1 MFVTFEGPEG
11 AGKSTAIRAIAA
23 RLTEQGLDVVTT
35 REPGGGPLGQRIRQ
49 MLLEEGSV
57 SPETEL
63 LLFLADRANHV
74 ETIIQPALGAGK
86 VVLCDRH
93 ADSTIVYQ
101 GYGRGLDL
109 EFLKAA
115 NRFATKGL
123 VPDLTLL
130 FDLDPKVGLDR
141 LNIVEKNL
149 FDTEAKRRDVNR
161 LDREPLEFHQKVR
174 NGFLTIASEEPQR
187 FFILDAEKTPEQL
200 VEEAL
205 IAILARQKGHTSTN
219 TR

>member
-11 AGKSTAIRAIAA
+11 AGKSTAIRAISAQ
-23 RLTEQGLDVVTT
+23 LTERGLDVVKT

-74 ETIIQPALGAGK
+74 ETIIQPALDAGK
-86 VVLCDRH
+86 FVLCDRH

-109 EFLKAA
+109 EFLRAA

-130 FDLDPKVGLDR
+130 FDLDPKIGLDR

-174 NGFLTIASEEPQR
+174 NGFLTISREEPER
-187 FFILDAEKTPEQL
+187 FVILDAEKSPEQL

-205 IAILARQKGHTSTN
+205 TAILARQKGHTSLN

>member
-11 AGKSTAIRAIAA
+11 AGKSTALRTIAA
-23 RLTEQGLDVVTT
+23 KLEESGRGVLTT
-35 REPGGGPLGQRIRQ
+35 REPGGGPLGRRIRQ
-49 MLLEEGSV
+49 MLLEEGQV

-74 ETIIQPALGAGK
+74 ETIIRPALAEGK

-101 GYGRGLDL
+101 GYARGLDL
-109 EFLKAA
+109 EFLRAG

-130 FDLDPKVGLDR
+130 FDLDPVVGLGR
-141 LNIVEKNL
+141 LNIVEENL
-149 FDTEAKRRDVNR
+149 FGADEKRRDVNR
-161 LDREPLEFHQKVR
+161 LDREPIEFHQKVR
-174 NGFLTIASEEPQR
+174 DGFLKLAQNEPGR
-187 FFILDAEKTPEQL
+187 FVILNAEKAPSELAEDAFQ
-200 VEEAL
+200 E
-205 IAILARQKGHTSTN
+205 ILRRLGG
-219 TR
+219 